1 MRWAGGDAE
10 EEEGVV
16 QRGEGVQVPQTPRIC
31 LRSQSGAVDIIH
43 TACTDAPGCCCV
55 YSSLVG
61 VLILL
66 FKLKMKLQDSQIV
79 GGGAIAKKITRKTK
93 T

>member
-1 MRWAGGDAE
+1 MHANIQLQDA
-10 EEEGVV
+10 
-16 QRGEGVQVPQTPRIC
+16 
-31 LRSQSGAVDIIH
+31 AVDIF
-43 TACTDAPGCCCV
+43 C
-55 YSSLVG
+55 LVG

>member
-1 MRWAGGDAE
+1 MHANIQLQDATVE
-10 EEEGVV
+10 M
-16 QRGEGVQVPQTPRIC
+16 
-31 LRSQSGAVDIIH
+31 DIH
-43 TACTDAPGCCCV
+43 
-55 YSSLVG
+55 SSLVG